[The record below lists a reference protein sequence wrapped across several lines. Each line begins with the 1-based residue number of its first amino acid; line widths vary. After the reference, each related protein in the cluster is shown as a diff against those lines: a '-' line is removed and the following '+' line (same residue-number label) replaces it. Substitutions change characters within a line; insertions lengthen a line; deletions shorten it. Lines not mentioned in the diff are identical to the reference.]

1 LKVIAKNDVF
11 VVSAVRTPIGSK
23 NGYLRNWTAPEL
35 LGAAL
40 DEAIH
45 RIDLDPELVD
55 EVVTG
60 CVYQLGEQGFNIAR
74 MGILSS
80 RLPIKTPGVS
90 VNRQCGSS
98 LTAIQI
104 AHMMIASGNM
114 DVVIASG
121 CELMSKYSIMSDM
134 NGTLYTGEPMNH
146 PITKRYIEI
155 FGIPDQIASAQKI
168 ANIYGVTKQ
177 ECQQFA
183 IASHQKA
190 HKATQ
195 NGYFKK
201 EIMPMKG
208 LDKEGHEITRDSDET
223 IRPDTTVEK
232 LESLKVLPNTEWLT
246 PGLSSTITDG
256 SSAVILMSA
265 EKGQQLKLTP
275 IARIVANAAVGSDPS
290 LMLTGPIPVTPM
302 VLKKAGLKMDDIDL
316 FEVNEAFAPIP
327 LAWAKEL
334 KADMDKL
341 NVNGGAMALG
351 HPVGNSGCRLSI
363 TAIHELQRRNARY
376 ALVTLCTGGGQAPAT
391 IFERA

>member
-1 LKVIAKNDVF
+1 MIAKNDVF

-155 FGIPDQIASAQKI
+155 FGIPDQIA
-168 ANIYGVTKQ
+168 
-177 ECQQFA
+177 
-183 IASHQKA
+183 
-190 HKATQ
+190 
-195 NGYFKK
+195 
-201 EIMPMKG
+201 
-208 LDKEGHEITRDSDET
+208 
-223 IRPDTTVEK
+223 
-232 LESLKVLPNTEWLT
+232 
-246 PGLSSTITDG
+246 
-256 SSAVILMSA
+256 
-265 EKGQQLKLTP
+265 
-275 IARIVANAAVGSDPS
+275 
-290 LMLTGPIPVTPM
+290 
-302 VLKKAGLKMDDIDL
+302 
-316 FEVNEAFAPIP
+316 FAPIP

-334 KADMDKL
+334 KADTDKL